1 MAPNFKVVMTAL
13 ALISM
18 KNIYD
23 YIERCTGDAYYAD
36 SFSQRTT
43 NFINNVLPYSPFMGR
58 IPDDEYLQK
67 KKIRRVTTHD
77 KKYNIFYYVDE
88 QSQTIYIMKVA
99 NGRQSNEHQLF
110 GL

>member
-1 MAPNFKVVMTAL
+1 MTAL

-23 YIERCTGDAYYAD
+23 YIERCTGDIYYAD
-36 SFSQRTT
+36 RFSQRTID
-43 NFINNVLPYSPFMGR
+43 FIKNVLSYSPFMGR

-88 QSQTIYIMKVA
+88 QSHTIYIMKIA
-99 NGRQSNEHQLF
+99 NGNQSIDRQLF